1 MQEKKRKKTEKKT
14 KQKTEKKLK
23 KKRKKLSKKKKNL
36 NGKNRVPIHLFIY
49 YFFIK
54 NSFFYVFKL
63 F

>member
-1 MQEKKRKKTEKKT
+1 MQEKKRKKT

-23 KKRKKLSKKKKNL
+23 KNKKNCPKKKKKL
-36 NGKNRVPIHLFIY
+36 KGKNRVPIHLFII